1 VQERDTVFHRVVAF
15 GPLAEN
21 TAISLDKGSTTTV
34 TGELGD
40 DSWTSQDGQR
50 HTRTQLEASDIAVS
64 LRYAT
69 ATVRKTAR
77 EPDETVSV

>member
-1 VQERDTVFHRVVAF
+1 VAF